1 MSFLSGFS
9 GKGNSFDGQ
18 SQEVGDSRHAPG
30 GPFGAIILSP
40 RVTGHRR
47 QGELRKK
54 DEKF

>member
-9 GKGNSFDGQ
+9 GKGSSFDDQ
-18 SQEVGDSRHAPG
+18 SQEGGDQRHAPEG
-30 GPFGAIILSP
+30 HFGAIILSP

-54 DEKF
+54 DVKF